1 MQDNNVAAPAN
12 TGEAA
17 PLTNV
22 ETPATAPASGAE
34 AGALTAEQV
43 AQFLGTTTDT
53 LKSYQD
59 FVSNN
64 GGWDKSLNAYKKA
77 ISGRQTE
84 SAPQAQIQ
92 TSSPLN
98 DSIAQQQ
105 PATAQQAAPKPVE
118 GGITPEEFMTQQ
130 YFNSL
135 ATQEQ
140 YKNIADQMR
149 SGEVLKEMAKFDI
162 QPMINGQF
170 NDQKVRNF
178 LDLYSKSVPAP
189 TPSTPVTNTP
199 TVEYVQVGET
209 INNMNEAMAVL
220 KQDQELRAKGL
231 QGHPM
236 AKQANEFFD
245 GVLSANQN
253 RGKRVHKTLDKTA

>member
-1 MQDNNVAAPAN
+1 MQDNAAAPAN
-12 TGEAA
+12 PGEAA
-17 PLTNV
+17 PLNNV
-22 ETPATAPASGAE
+22 DTPAAPAAPASTPE
-34 AGALTAEQV
+34 APALTAEQV
-43 AQFLGTTTDT
+43 AQFLGTTPET

-59 FVSNN
+59 FVGNN

-77 ISGRQTE
+77 ISGRQADP
-84 SAPQAQIQ
+84 APQAQIQ
-92 TSSPLN
+92 TPSSLN
-98 DSIAQQQ
+98 DSITQQQ
-105 PATAQQAAPKPVE
+105 PVTAQPPAPKPIE

-135 ATQEQ
+135 ASQEQ
-140 YKNIADQMR
+140 YKNIAEQMR

-199 TVEYVQVGET
+199 TVEYVQVGESIT
-209 INNMNEAMAVL
+209 NMNEAMAVL
-220 KQDQELRAKGL
+220 KQDQELRAQGL

-245 GVLSANQN
+245 GALNAHQK
-253 RGKRVHKTLDKTA
+253 RGQVQHKALDK